1 MGKRTICPLTCPM
14 INSQGF
20 LRKRLDAGIAG
31 DGVPAPE
38 NAGNGVQFEHP
49 KREVTTRARGL
60 GAQSRQ
66 TARDGAV
73 GSFCFCAVTDGI
85 AIPSTHIE
93 YMGKDTAAHPAMGSP
108 GCVRQS
114 AKAGETGGGEQYGS
128 QNRPQTGERTSCQ
141 THGARSKENTGTE
154 GENWLEQYTCLV
166 LTGKITACRK
176 VRTLCAV
183 LLDKLRHPEKYRPWV
198 FDEALA
204 NHHIEFVERFCKQP
218 QGKLGAPLRLELFQK
233 ARWQAIF
240 GFVDAHTGLRQYQE
254 CMIVE
259 GRKNGKTTECAG
271 IEIDLLVNDGEGA
284 PEIYSIATKREQAA
298 KSFNACVNMR
308 KQSPELAAAIR
319 KRQSDLYYPYNLGF
333 ITALASA
340 TNTLDGLNAHG
351 VLVDELAAIKN
362 RAIYD
367 DMKQS
372 MSAREQ
378 PLLFSISTN
387 GFCAREHF
395 SMRSTST
402 RPV

>member
-1 MGKRTICPLTCPM
+1 MEREAKKT
-14 INSQGF
+14 
-20 LRKRLDAGIAG
+20 
-31 DGVPAPE
+31 PAP
-38 NAGNGVQFEHP
+38 
-49 KREVTTRARGL
+49 
-60 GAQSRQ
+60 
-66 TARDGAV
+66 
-73 GSFCFCAVTDGI
+73 
-85 AIPSTHIE
+85 
-93 YMGKDTAAHPAMGSP
+93 
-108 GCVRQS
+108 
-114 AKAGETGGGEQYGS
+114 
-128 QNRPQTGERTSCQ
+128 
-141 THGARSKENTGTE
+141 E

-308 KQSPELAAAIR
+308 
-319 KRQSDLYYPYNLGF
+319 
-333 ITALASA
+333 
-340 TNTLDGLNAHG
+340 
-351 VLVDELAAIKN
+351 
-362 RAIYD
+362 
-367 DMKQS
+367 
-372 MSAREQ
+372 
-378 PLLFSISTN
+378 
-387 GFCAREHF
+387 
-395 SMRSTST
+395 
-402 RPV
+402 